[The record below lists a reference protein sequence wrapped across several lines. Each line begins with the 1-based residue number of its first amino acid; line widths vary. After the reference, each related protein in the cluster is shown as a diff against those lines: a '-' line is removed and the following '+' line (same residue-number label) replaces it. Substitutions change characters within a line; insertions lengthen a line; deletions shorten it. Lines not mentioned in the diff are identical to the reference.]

1 MRINI
6 KLESIKTYEG
16 APAKRIKPIDELR
29 RTVMACMLW
38 ENQFYEDGISI
49 ADRIANLIK
58 SISDN
63 DKIAQ
68 IASEARNRQHL
79 RHVPLLI
86 ARELA
91 RKKGVVIK
99 DLLADIIQRPDE
111 LCEFLAL
118 YWMDGKQPL
127 SHQVKKGL
135 AIAFKKFSEYQI
147 SKYNRPDAIKLKD
160 VLFMVHPKPKD
171 DDQQKVWD
179 RLVEDKLTIP
189 DTWEVRLSG
198 GQDKHEA
205 WIELIKERKLG
216 GLAYL
221 RNLRNMIQAKVSD
234 EIISEGLKDINVS
247 KVLPF
252 RFITAAK
259 YAPNLEKDLESLM
272 IKGLNQQIKLS
283 GKTILIVDVSGSMY
297 GSSIS
302 NYSEMDRA
310 HAACSLAIL
319 TRELCEDIKIYATA
333 GNDST
338 EIHQTEMIP
347 SRHGFAL
354 SDKIYSM
361 CKPLGGGGIFLT
373 PVLRWIKEREEK
385 ADRIIVITDEQDC
398 ARSNKSD
405 SPLKADTF
413 GKNNYMINVASMK
426 NGIGYDKWVHIDGF
440 SEAVI
445 NYIREYERI
454 DLQ

>member
-1 MRINI
+1 MRVNQKIPPV
-6 KLESIKTYEG
+6 KTYEG
-16 APAKRIKPIDELR
+16 APAKRIKSIDELR

-63 DKIAQ
+63 EAIKI

-127 SHQVKKGL
+127 SGQVKKGL
-135 AIAFKKFSEYQI
+135 AEAFKKFGEY
-147 SKYNRPDAIKLKD
+147 SLAKYNRPDAIKLKD

-198 GQDKHEA
+198 GQDKHEV
-205 WIELIKERKLG
+205 WSELIKERKLG

-221 RNLRNMIQAKVSD
+221 RNLRNMLQAKIPD
-234 EIISEGLKDINVS
+234 KIIADGLIDINVS

-252 RFITAAK
+252 RFITAAR
-259 YAPNLEKDLESLM
+259 YAPRFEPELEKLMFKSLAE
-272 IKGLNQQIKLS
+272 KPKLR
-283 GKTILIVDVSGSMY
+283 GKIIVLVDVSGSMDVALSDRSEAIRMDA
-297 GSSIS
+297 GCGLAMMIKEVSTDCKVFSFS
-302 NYSEMDRA
+302 N
-310 HAACSLAIL
+310 H
-319 TRELCEDIKIYATA
+319 TK
-333 GNDST
+333 
-338 EIHQTEMIP
+338 EIP
-347 SRHGFAL
+347 PRRGFAL
-354 SDKIYSM
+354 RDSILQSQDHGGTM
-361 CKPLGGGGIFLT
+361 LGAAVNHANQIGYDL
-373 PVLRWIKEREEK
+373 L
-385 ADRIIVITDEQDC
+385 IVITDEQSHDVVPDP
-398 ARSNKSD
+398 K
-405 SPLKADTF
+405 
-413 GKNNYMINVASMK
+413 GKGYMINVASYQR
-426 NGIGYDKWVHIDGF
+426 GVGYGKWTHLDGW
-440 SEAVI
+440 SDSIVDWI
-445 NYIREYERI
+445 TEYETAEWC
-454 DLQ
+454 